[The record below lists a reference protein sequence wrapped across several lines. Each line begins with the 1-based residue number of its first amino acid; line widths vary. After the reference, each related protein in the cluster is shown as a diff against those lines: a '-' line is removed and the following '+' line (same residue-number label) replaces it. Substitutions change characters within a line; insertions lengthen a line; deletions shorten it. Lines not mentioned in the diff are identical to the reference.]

1 MLQWR
6 WARHIHV
13 VMVPSGCEGD
23 AHPASSARHLI
34 TTSTTLRSIRDVKD
48 KQVLNLD
55 DLPLFLKA
63 LLCFSF
69 LHLLFAVTWMTGHAR
84 ARESNLR

>member
-1 MLQWR
+1 
-6 WARHIHV
+6 
-13 VMVPSGCEGD
+13 MVPSGCEGD
-23 AHPASSARHLI
+23 AQPARSARHLI

-63 LLCFSF
+63 LFCFGF
-69 LHLLFAVTWMTGHAR
+69 FHLLSVVFLDDWHAR
-84 ARESNLR
+84 ARESSLR